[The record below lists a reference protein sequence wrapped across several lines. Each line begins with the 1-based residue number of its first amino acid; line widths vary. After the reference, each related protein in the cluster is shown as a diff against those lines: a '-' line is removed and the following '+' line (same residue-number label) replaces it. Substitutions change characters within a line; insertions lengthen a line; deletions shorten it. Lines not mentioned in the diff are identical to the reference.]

1 MRNIKIISQ
10 KPTNFQTTWV
20 LICVWNQLLIY
31 FGSQKWTQNFGRFPN
46 RIRSDLGSVFG
57 RFLLAKNKIYKTE
70 IELSF
75 TMAHFWRASRLPLN
89 GAQQPE
95 WVQKS
100 CVFEENNM
108 HFVQFKTLS
117 RDPKCSKSDTTGR
130 ILFANRLDGENA
142 DLARKDE
149 KSVIFHIFCTKT
161 TFFGFCTGYIN
172 FQKLHFSTPRVPKG
186 HAVSK
191 NVAFENPLVVHFITS
206 RCLYAQP
213 SAFGATRPAG
223 VF

>member
-1 MRNIKIISQ
+1 MRNIKIILQ

-57 RFLLAKNKIYKTE
+57 RFLLTKNKIYKTE

-89 GAQQPE
+89 GAQQPK
-95 WVQKS
+95 WVRKS

-108 HFVQFKTLS
+108 HFVQFNPGQGSKMFKRWHDWKDS
-117 RDPKCSKSDTTGR
+117 IRKSSGWRKRRSCSQR
-130 ILFANRLDGENA
+130 
-142 DLARKDE
+142 RKIGDF
-149 KSVIFHIFCTKT
+149 SYFCTKT
-161 TFFGFCTGYIN
+161 TFFDFVPDILIFKSYI
-172 FQKLHFSTPRVPKG
+172 FRHRV
-186 HAVSK
+186 
-191 NVAFENPLVVHFITS
+191 S
-206 RCLYAQP
+206 RRD
-213 SAFGATRPAG
+213 TRYRKM
-223 VF
+223 